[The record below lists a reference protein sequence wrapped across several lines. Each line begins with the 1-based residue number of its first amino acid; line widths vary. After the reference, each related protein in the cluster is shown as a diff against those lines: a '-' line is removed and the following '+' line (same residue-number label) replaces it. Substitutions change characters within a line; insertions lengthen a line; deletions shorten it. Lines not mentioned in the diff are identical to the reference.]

1 MIDESK
7 RKRPAMPGAGRP
19 LGALNKFTRDLKQAM
34 LDAAILSDYAKD
46 PNNEDASGS
55 LTQYMKTVANR
66 HPSCFSSALQ
76 VTAPRNQHTLATDTT
91 IDVTVYRSVDEVKNA
106 MLDAGMSSNTITAIQ
121 AMLPVP
127 IIEEEKPVDEEA
139 HDDAVDI
146 LFDERY
152 NEAEQ

>member
-1 MIDESK
+1 MAICRFFSPTFVTQAQLLSK
-7 RKRPAMPGAGRP
+7 RMHCSATHTAV
-19 LGALNKFTRDLKQAM
+19 Q
-34 LDAAILSDYAKD
+34 LSACMVH
-46 PNNEDASGS
+46 
-55 LTQYMKTVANR
+55 MKTVANR
-66 HPSCFSSALQ
+66 HPELFFQVLSKLLPREINTHLQ
-76 VTAPRNQHTLATDTT
+76 QDTT

-146 LFDERY
+146 LFDRDRS
-152 NEAEQ
+152 

>member
-34 LDAAILSDYAKD
+34 LDAAVLSDYATD
-46 PNNEDASGS
+46 NNEDAPGT
-55 LTQYMKTVANR
+55 LTQYMVTVANR
-66 HPSCFSSALQ
+66 HPELFFSAL
-76 VTAPRNQHTLATDTT
+76 AKLIPHEIKSHRISEST

-146 LFDERY
+146 LFDRDRS
-152 NEAEQ
+152 